1 MKKLLGIVV
10 VSLLLNGNAYAGWF
24 DKDKIKVTK
33 CYGGDHKNYKAQKKW
48 DIANGITKWEW
59 ELNLKDNM
67 AVLIVKHYG
76 KLIMDKLPIIV
87 KTDDYIIA
95 KNNGNGSSFV
105 GGSYGGDFQFDL
117 ENEAV
122 ITELSGTTK
131 VTHICNFN

>member
-1 MKKLLGIVV
+1 MKKFLTILVL
-10 VSLLLNGNAYAGWF
+10 SLLLSGNAFAGLF
-24 DKDKIKVTK
+24 SKDKIKAK
-33 CYGGDHKNYKAQKKW
+33 ECYDDGYKNYKEQKKW
-48 DIANGITKWEW
+48 EIANGITKWEW

-67 AVLIVKHYG
+67 AILIVVQNG
-76 KLIMDKLPIIV
+76 KLSLDRLPIII

-95 KNNGNGSSFV
+95 KNNGNGSKFV